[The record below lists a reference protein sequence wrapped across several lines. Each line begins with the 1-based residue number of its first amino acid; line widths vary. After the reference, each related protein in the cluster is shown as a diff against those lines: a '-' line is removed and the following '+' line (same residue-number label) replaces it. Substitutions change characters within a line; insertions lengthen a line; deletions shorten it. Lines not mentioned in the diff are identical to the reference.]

1 MIRRLAL
8 TAALSSVP
16 LVSLAPAP
24 ADAQAVPAALS
35 PEEAL
40 KARWQRLVREADE
53 RIRDAEHAVESAKKT
68 LDVAANQVVLMT
80 TGHTMAARAAAV
92 EALKKAEAEVEVARK
107 AKVDLLER
115 ARLENVPPGYLR

>member
-1 MIRRLAL
+1 
-8 TAALSSVP
+8 
-16 LVSLAPAP
+16 
-24 ADAQAVPAALS
+24 VPAALS